1 MKLDLMTAGMPL
13 RAVQQL
19 ARHATEAGFA
29 GLVITEAGRTPYLSA
44 AAAAL
49 AADLDILT
57 GIAVAFPR
65 SPMVTAQVAWELAE
79 VSDGRFRLGL
89 GTQVRAHIERRYG
102 VDFDPPGPRMLDYLL
117 AVRDCFAAFRTGE
130 LSHHGEFYD
139 LSLLPPMW
147 SPGPI
152 ERA

>member
-1 MKLDLMTAGMPL
+1 
-13 RAVQQL
+13 
-19 ARHATEAGFA
+19 
-29 GLVITEAGRTPYLSA
+29 
-44 AAAAL
+44 
-49 AADLDILT
+49 
-57 GIAVAFPR
+57 
-65 SPMVTAQVAWELAE
+65 MVTAQVAWELAE

-152 ERA
+152 SASTKWLNASFEPMLTRVSVSGSRRAPYFLKYLAAISRRRFRMPVAWV